1 MNAFSAGLTRTSD
14 LSFAITTRDG
24 SVIASIGDAAD
35 FFSALG
41 EERRQQSHWRVAIR
55 MLDTALREP
64 RYLKAATMS
73 LQTALAM
80 DGLVE
85 RMQS

>member
-1 MNAFSAGLTRTSD
+1 MSAFSATLTRSSN
-14 LSFAITTRDG
+14 LSFAIATRDG
-24 SVIASIGDAAD
+24 STITTVGDAAD
-35 FFSALG
+35 FFSGLG